1 MFLEILQNAQENN
14 YARVSFLLKLQAHN
28 FTEKET
34 LARVFSYEF
43 CEISKNM
50 FSYRTPPMAAS
61 GIWNIFL
68 YFNFQRRQQET
79 KIERPYS

>member
-43 CEISKNM
+43 CEISKNT
-50 FSYRTPPMAAS
+50 FSYRTPPMDAS
-61 GIWNIFL
+61 AGTILFSLRLRLVLRARNIYMENVL
-68 YFNFQRRQQET
+68 
-79 KIERPYS
+79 